1 MNGSTTFVMLTLSGM
16 EALARL
22 LRAVRADGA
31 VLRQSFLAPPWSLLN
46 EEAPPLTLYTVL
58 RGSTWV
64 MPREGR
70 AALLTAGDTALLRGP
85 APHRVADD
93 PGTPPQVVIHHGVRC
108 TRLDT
113 RPRAAGEPLDL
124 VTGAYRSTDD
134 VGRRLI
140 SALPEMLTVRAEPGT
155 AVGTL
160 LAEELAVREAGQD
173 LVLDRLL
180 DLLLVRTLRAW
191 FGRPDAAP
199 PAWYLALGD
208 PVIGPVLRAMHAE
221 PARPWNVGLL
231 AATAGLSRASFT
243 RRFTALVEQPPMTYL
258 TGWRMTLAAELL
270 REPGAKV
277 ASVAR
282 RVGYTDGFAFS
293 SAFKRFH
300 GTSPGLLRRR
310 DPSG

>member
-1 MNGSTTFVMLTLSGM
+1 M
-16 EALARL
+16 EALAKL
-22 LRAVRADGA
+22 LRAVRAEGT

-64 MPREGR
+64 VPEEGH

-93 PGTPPQVVIHHGVRC
+93 PNRPPQVVIHHGVRC
-108 TRLDT
+108 THLGA
-113 RPRAAGEPLDL
+113 RPSSAGDPLEL

-140 SALPEMLTVRAEPGT
+140 SVLPALIMVRAEPNT
-155 AVGTL
+155 AVGNM
-160 LAEELAVREAGQD
+160 LAEELTVRETGQD

-180 DLLLVRTLRAW
+180 DLLLVRTLRSW
-191 FGRPDAAP
+191 FLQPDTES

-208 PVIGPVLRAMHAE
+208 PVVGPALRAMHAE
-221 PARPWNVGLL
+221 PARPWNIGLL
-231 AATAGLSRASFT
+231 AATAGVSRASFT
-243 RRFTALVEQPPMTYL
+243 RRFTALVKEPPMTYL
-258 TGWRMTLAAELL
+258 AGWRMTLAADLL

-282 RVGYTDGFAFS
+282 RVGYTNGFAFS

-300 GTSPGLLRRR
+300 GTSPSLLRHRGPAR
-310 DPSG
+310 